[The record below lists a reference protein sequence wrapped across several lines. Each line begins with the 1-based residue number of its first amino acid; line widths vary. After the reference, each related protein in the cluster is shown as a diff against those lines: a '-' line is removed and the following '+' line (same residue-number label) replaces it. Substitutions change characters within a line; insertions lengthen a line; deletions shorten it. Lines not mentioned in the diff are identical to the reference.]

1 MRVVDAFGLVI
12 NENSLKVISL
22 TLKLFKELF
31 DNGISTGS
39 GIGSSGIGS
48 SGIGSS
54 GIGSSG
60 IGSSG
65 ISSSG
70 ISSSGTCTSKRKSD
84 GKEDNIQENKK
95 KRV

>member
-1 MRVVDAFGLVI
+1 MRVVNAFGLVI

-31 DNGISTGS
+31 DNVIRSGSGIDSSGS
-39 GIGSSGIGS
+39 GIG
-48 SGIGSS
+48 
-54 GIGSSG
+54 
-60 IGSSG
+60 
-65 ISSSG
+65 
-70 ISSSGTCTSKRKSD
+70 SSGTCTSKRKSD